1 MTRLHG
7 LGVSSG
13 TVSGVAV
20 VLQQPADIVHYAIDA
35 SRVDHEREVLRR
47 ACDEARAQLHDLRER
62 IAHSPARE
70 LAPLFDA
77 QRLMLDDPMLTGR
90 AHQIIGEAH
99 CNAAWAL
106 HLATQEVLDLFTE
119 VDDPY
124 LRERRLEMTDVAAR
138 VQVAL
143 RHDGGGLRD
152 ALATVADQTIL
163 VTDVLSA
170 SLAAQL
176 DWTRIRGC
184 VVEEGSRTYHT
195 AILAR
200 ALHVPAV
207 VGLADA
213 TRLIASGTRVH
224 VDGDSGIVLVA
235 DANADTNTVAPDDAA
250 FDTASTTAT
259 AASSLAVPA
268 RPISVGARRA
278 TTRDQV
284 EIVLEANLERVD
296 DAARVAESG
305 ADGVGLFRSEF
316 LLAGRRL
323 EDVTED
329 EQVEAYRHLLAAVAP
344 GRVTIRTFD
353 LDESHV
359 SATGRAVHGS
369 GRGLR
374 GLRLGLAQPVVLR
387 RQLRALA
394 RAASAGQLRVMFPF
408 VTTVD
413 EIREARQHLAEVCAE
428 VGVPRIPSGALIEVP
443 AAAVASDLM
452 AAECDFLTIG
462 TNDLIQYTLA
472 VDRIDARVSDRYQ
485 PLHPALLR
493 LLRLVTRAGRRRSIP
508 VSICGEMA
516 GDAALLA
523 LLIGLGLREFSM
535 TPSALP
541 VAREAVASLH
551 TGDARQMARE
561 ALALATA
568 AEIGDY
574 LEDALRASLMQAG
587 RA

>member
-1 MTRLHG
+1 MTRLQG

-13 TVSGVAV
+13 TVTGVAL
-20 VLQQPADIVHYAIDA
+20 VLQQPADIVHYAIDEG
-35 SRVDHEREVLRR
+35 RVDHERQVLQR
-47 ACDEARAQLHDLRER
+47 ACDDARVQLHDLRQR
-62 IAHSPARE
+62 IEQGPARD
-70 LAPLFDA
+70 LASIFDA

-90 AHQIIGEAH
+90 AHDIIGHAH

-106 HLATQEVLDLFTE
+106 HLATQEVMALFSD

-124 LRERRLEMTDVAAR
+124 LRERRLDMADVAAR

-143 RHDGGGLRD
+143 RNDGGGLRD
-152 ALATVADQTIL
+152 ALAGVAEPTIL

-170 SLAAQL
+170 SLAAQI

-207 VGLADA
+207 VGLVDA
-213 TRLIASGTRVH
+213 TRLIASGMRVS
-224 VDGDSGIVLVA
+224 VDGDSGTVLVSAVDEPGIAGIPPPTAA
-235 DANADTNTVAPDDAA
+235 DAPVRPSHRLSLSPPLRAA
-250 FDTASTTAT
+250 
-259 AASSLAVPA
+259 
-268 RPISVGARRA
+268 
-278 TTRDQV
+278 TRDQV
-284 EIVLEANLERVD
+284 EIVLEANIELVD
-296 DAARVAESG
+296 DAARVAEFG
-305 ADGVGLFRSEF
+305 AEGVGLFRSEF

-323 EDVTED
+323 DEVSED
-329 EQVEAYRHLLAAVAP
+329 EQVEAYSRLLAAVAP

-359 SATGRAVHGS
+359 STSGRAAHGS

-374 GLRLGLAQPVVLR
+374 GLRLGLAQPAVLR

-394 RAASAGQLRVMFPF
+394 RSSSAGRLRVMFPF

-413 EIREARQHLAEVCAE
+413 EIREARRHLADVCAE
-428 VGVPRIPSGALIEVP
+428 VGVPRIPSGALVEVP
-443 AAAVASDLM
+443 AAAVAADLM

-493 LLRLVTRAGRRRSIP
+493 LLRLITRAGRRRSIP

-516 GDAALLA
+516 SDAALLA

-535 TPSALP
+535 APSAVP

-551 TGDARQMARE
+551 AGSARQMARE

-568 AEIGDY
+568 TEIGDY
-574 LEDALRASLMQAG
+574 LEDALRASLMQSG

>member
-13 TVSGVAV
+13 TVSGVAL

-35 SRVDHEREVLRR
+35 SRVNHERQVLTR
-47 ACDEARAQLHDLRER
+47 ACDQARGQMHDLRQRMEQC
-62 IAHSPARE
+62 PARE
-70 LAPLFDA
+70 LASLFDA

-90 AHQIIGEAH
+90 AHQIIGDAH

-106 HLATQEVLDLFTE
+106 HLATQEVLALFTE

-124 LRERRLEMTDVAAR
+124 LRERRLDMADVAAR

-152 ALATVADQTIL
+152 ALAAVAEPTIL
-163 VTDVLSA
+163 VTDALSA
-170 SLAAQL
+170 SLAAQI

-207 VGLADA
+207 VGLVDA
-213 TRLIASGTRVH
+213 TRLIASGTQVR
-224 VDGDSGIVLVA
+224 VDGHAGTVLVGAA
-235 DANADTNTVAPDDAA
+235 DEPAWDEAPTCDTVSAA
-250 FDTASTTAT
+250 V
-259 AASSLAVPA
+259 AASPVRPVA
-268 RPISVGARRA
+268 RSRRA
-278 TTRDQV
+278 TTRDDV
-284 EIVLEANLERVD
+284 DIVLEANLELVEE
-296 DAARVAESG
+296 AARVAESG

-323 EDVTED
+323 EDVSED
-329 EQVEAYRHLLAAVAP
+329 EQVSAYRHLLSAVAP

-374 GLRLGLAQPVVLR
+374 GLRLGLAQPAVLR

-394 RAASAGQLRVMFPF
+394 RSAPAGQLRVMFPF

-493 LLRLVTRAGRRRSIP
+493 LLRLVTRAGRRRAIP

-516 GDAALLA
+516 GDTALLA

-535 TPSALP
+535 APSALP

-551 TGDARQMARE
+551 AGDARQMARE

-568 AEIGDY
+568 TEIGDY
-574 LEDALRASLMQAG
+574 LEDALRASLMQPG

>member
-13 TVSGVAV
+13 TVGGVAL
-20 VLQQPADIVHYAIDA
+20 VLQQPADIVHYAIDGA
-35 SRVDHEREVLRR
+35 RIGHEQQVLRR
-47 ACDEARAQLHDLRER
+47 ACDEARVQLQDVRLHLEQT
-62 IAHSPARE
+62 PARE

-90 AHQIIGEAH
+90 AHQIIGEQR

-106 HLATQEVLDLFTE
+106 HLATQEVLALFAE

-124 LRERRLEMTDVAAR
+124 LSERRLEMADVAAR
-138 VQVAL
+138 VQMAL
-143 RHDGGGLRD
+143 RHDGGGLRE
-152 ALATVADQTIL
+152 ALAAVTQPTIL

-170 SLAAQL
+170 SLAAQI
-176 DWTRIRGC
+176 DWSRIQGC

-200 ALHVPAV
+200 ALQVPAV

-213 TRLIASGTRVH
+213 TRLIPSGASLV
-224 VDGDSGIVLVA
+224 VDGDAGTVCVAGRDEPAIRASG
-235 DANADTNTVAPDDAA
+235 DTSDRRVPATQ
-250 FDTASTTAT
+250 TRRSTAT
-259 AASSLAVPA
+259 
-268 RPISVGARRA
+268 RMGRA

-284 EIVLEANLERVD
+284 DIVLEANLELVD
-296 DAARVAESG
+296 EASRVAESA

-316 LLAGRRL
+316 LLAGRPL
-323 EDVTED
+323 EDVSEE
-329 EQVEAYRHLLAAVAP
+329 EQVTVYRRLLSAVSP

-359 SATGRAVHGS
+359 SMTGRSAHGS

-374 GLRLGLAQPVVLR
+374 GLRLGLAQPIVLR

-394 RAASAGQLRVMFPF
+394 RAASVGPLRVMFPF
-408 VTTVD
+408 VTTV
-413 EIREARQHLAEVCAE
+413 EELREARRHLAEVCVE
-428 VGVPRIPSGALIEVP
+428 VGVPCLPSGALIEVP

-485 PLHPALLR
+485 PLHPAV
-493 LLRLVTRAGRRRSIP
+493 LRLVRLITRAGRRRAIP

-516 GDAALLA
+516 ADAALLA

-535 TPSALP
+535 APSALL

-551 TGDARQMARE
+551 AGDARRMARE

-568 AEIGDY
+568 KEIGDY
-574 LEDALRASLMQAG
+574 LEDALRASLVQPG

>member
-7 LGVSSG
+7 LGVSTG
-13 TVSGVAV
+13 TARGVAL

-35 SRVDHEREVLRR
+35 SRVAHEQEVLRR
-47 ACDEARAQLHDLRER
+47 ACDEARAQLHELRVRLEQG
-62 IAHSPARE
+62 PARE

-77 QRLMLDDPMLTGR
+77 QRLMLDDPMLIGR
-90 AHQIIGEAH
+90 ALEIIGDGH

-106 HLATQEVLDLFTE
+106 HLATQEVLALFAE

-124 LRERRLEMTDVAAR
+124 LRERRLDMADVAAR

-143 RHDGGGLRD
+143 RQDGGSVRE
-152 ALATVADQTIL
+152 ALASVAAPAIL

-170 SLAAQL
+170 SLAAQI

-200 ALHVPAV
+200 ALQVPAV
-207 VGLADA
+207 VGLTDA
-213 TRLIASGTRVH
+213 TRLITSGTPLVI
-224 VDGDSGIVLVA
+224 DGDSGAVMVGASA
-235 DANADTNTVAPDDAA
+235 D
-250 FDTASTTAT
+250 DTAVYEMATRHGAPGVPERPGRGVQTAPPHGR
-259 AASSLAVPA
+259 AV
-268 RPISVGARRA
+268 
-278 TTRDQV
+278 TRDHV
-284 EIVLEANLERVD
+284 EIVLEANLERID
-296 DAARVAESG
+296 DAPRATAAG

-316 LLAGRRL
+316 LLAGRRI
-323 EDVTED
+323 EDVSED
-329 EQVEAYRHLLAAVAP
+329 EQVEAYRRLLESVAP
-344 GRVTIRTFD
+344 RRVTIRTFD

-359 SATGRAVHGS
+359 SLSGRTAYGS

-374 GLRLGLAQPVVLR
+374 GLRLGLAQPDVLR

-394 RAASAGQLRVMFPF
+394 RSAPAGQLRVMFPF

-413 EIREARQHLAEVCAE
+413 EIRAARGHLADACRE
-428 VGVPRIPSGALIEVP
+428 VGVPVMPSGALIEVP
-443 AAAVASDLM
+443 AAAIAADLM

-472 VDRIDARVSDRYQ
+472 VDRIDARVSDRYE

-493 LLRLVTRAGRRRSIP
+493 LLRLITRAGRRLSIP

-516 GDAALLA
+516 ADAALLA
-523 LLIGLGLREFSM
+523 LLVGLGLREFSM
-535 TPSALP
+535 APSALP
-541 VAREAVASLH
+541 VAREAVGGLDASQ
-551 TGDARQMARE
+551 ARRMARE

-574 LEDALRASLMQAG
+574 LEDALRASLVQHG

>member
-90 AHQIIGEAH
+90 AHQIIGEAR

-106 HLATQEVLDLFTE
+106 HLATQEVLELFTE

-143 RHDGGGLRD
+143 RHDGGGLRE
-152 ALATVADQTIL
+152 ALAMVADQTIL
-163 VTDVLSA
+163 VIDVLSA

-213 TRLIASGTRVH
+213 TRLITSGSRVH
-224 VDGDSGIVLVA
+224 VDGDSGMVLVA
-235 DANADTNTVAPDDAA
+235 DADDAV
-250 FDTASTTAT
+250 FDEASSPVTTAPFS
-259 AASSLAVPA
+259 AAPSLPVS
-268 RPISVGARRA
+268 IGARRA

-394 RAASAGQLRVMFPF
+394 RAASAWQLRVMFPF

-587 RA
+587 RV

>member
-13 TVSGVAV
+13 TVGGVAL
-20 VLQQPADIVHYAIDA
+20 VLQQPADIVHYAIDGA
-35 SRVDHEREVLRR
+35 RVGYEQQVLRR
-47 ACDEARAQLHDLRER
+47 ACDEARVQLQDVRLHLEQT
-62 IAHSPARE
+62 PARE

-90 AHQIIGEAH
+90 AHQIIGEQL

-106 HLATQEVLDLFTE
+106 HLATQEVLALFAE

-124 LRERRLEMTDVAAR
+124 LSERRLEMSDVAAR
-138 VQVAL
+138 VQMAL
-143 RHDGGGLRD
+143 RHEGGGLRE
-152 ALATVADQTIL
+152 ALAAVTQPTIL

-170 SLAAQL
+170 SLAAQI
-176 DWTRIRGC
+176 DWSRIQGC

-213 TRLIASGTRVH
+213 TRLIPSGASLV
-224 VDGDSGIVLVA
+224 VDGDAGTVCVAGRDEPAIRASG
-235 DANADTNTVAPDDAA
+235 DTSDRR
-250 FDTASTTAT
+250 
-259 AASSLAVPA
+259 VPA
-268 RPISVGARRA
+268 TPTRRSTVTRLGRA

-284 EIVLEANLERVD
+284 DIVLEANLELVD
-296 DAARVAESG
+296 EASRVAESA

-316 LLAGRRL
+316 LLAGRPL
-323 EDVTED
+323 EDVSEE
-329 EQVEAYRHLLAAVAP
+329 EQVTAYRRLLSAVSP
-344 GRVTIRTFD
+344 GRVTVRTFD

-359 SATGRAVHGS
+359 SVTGRSAHGS

-374 GLRLGLAQPVVLR
+374 GLRLGLAQPMVLR

-394 RAASAGQLRVMFPF
+394 RAASVGPLRVMFPF
-408 VTTVD
+408 VTTV
-413 EIREARQHLAEVCAE
+413 EELREARRHLADVCVE
-428 VGVPRIPSGALIEVP
+428 VGVPCLPSGALIEVP

-485 PLHPALLR
+485 PLHPAV
-493 LLRLVTRAGRRRSIP
+493 LRLVRLITRAGRRRAIP

-516 GDAALLA
+516 ADAALLA

-535 TPSALP
+535 APSALL

-551 TGDARQMARE
+551 AGDARRMARE

-568 AEIGDY
+568 REIGDY
-574 LEDALRASLMQAG
+574 LEDALRASLVQPG

>member
-13 TVSGVAV
+13 TVGGVAL
-20 VLQQPADIVHYAIDA
+20 VLQQPADIVHYAIDGA
-35 SRVDHEREVLRR
+35 RIGHEQQVLRR
-47 ACDEARAQLHDLRER
+47 ACDEARVQLQDVRLHLEQT
-62 IAHSPARE
+62 PARE

-90 AHQIIGEAH
+90 AHQIIGEQL

-106 HLATQEVLDLFTE
+106 HLATQEVLALFAE

-124 LRERRLEMTDVAAR
+124 LSERRLEMSDVAAR
-138 VQVAL
+138 VQMAL
-143 RHDGGGLRD
+143 RHDGGGLRE
-152 ALATVADQTIL
+152 ALAAVTQPTIL

-170 SLAAQL
+170 SLAAQI
-176 DWTRIRGC
+176 DWSRIQGC

-200 ALHVPAV
+200 ALQVPAV

-213 TRLIASGTRVH
+213 TRLIPSGASLV
-224 VDGDSGIVLVA
+224 VDGDAGTVCVAGRDEPTIRASG
-235 DANADTNTVAPDDAA
+235 DTSDRRALATQTRRPTAP
-250 FDTASTTAT
+250 
-259 AASSLAVPA
+259 
-268 RPISVGARRA
+268 RMGRA

-284 EIVLEANLERVD
+284 DIVLEANLELVDEASRVS
-296 DAARVAESG
+296 ESA

-316 LLAGRRL
+316 LLAGRPL
-323 EDVTED
+323 EDVSEE
-329 EQVEAYRHLLAAVAP
+329 EQVTAYRRLLSAVSP

-359 SATGRAVHGS
+359 SMTGRSAHGS

-374 GLRLGLAQPVVLR
+374 GLRLGLAHPMVLR

-394 RAASAGQLRVMFPF
+394 RAASVGPLRVMFPF
-408 VTTVD
+408 VTTV
-413 EIREARQHLAEVCAE
+413 EELREARRHLAEVCVE
-428 VGVPRIPSGALIEVP
+428 VGVPCLPSGALIEVP

-485 PLHPALLR
+485 PLHPAV
-493 LLRLVTRAGRRRSIP
+493 LRLVRLITRAGRRRAIP

-516 GDAALLA
+516 ADAALLA

-535 TPSALP
+535 APSALL

-551 TGDARQMARE
+551 AGDARRMARE

-568 AEIGDY
+568 REIGDY
-574 LEDALRASLMQAG
+574 LEDALRASLVQPG